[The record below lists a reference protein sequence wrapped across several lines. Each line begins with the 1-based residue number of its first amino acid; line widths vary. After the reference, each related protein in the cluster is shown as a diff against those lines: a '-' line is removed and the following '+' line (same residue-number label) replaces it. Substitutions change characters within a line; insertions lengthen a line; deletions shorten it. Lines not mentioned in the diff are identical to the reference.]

1 MKTALISITFLLL
14 ASSSLSVPAQAEDT
28 PAVVTAMFKGW
39 EGNFKVKPTYDKLE
53 TDSNG
58 NVTITNLVANI
69 EAAGSNPA
77 VKLTIGEIALD
88 DVGDEENG
96 VIEVGSATVTNT
108 KVEVIEGGN
117 KAFEIDV
124 PESSIEEWFLP
135 VGDPSTPQEVFRSSV
150 NIAKKVS
157 SGEFKISAMGQTI
170 TSDGYETTW
179 DGDTAT
185 GAGKFTLKLSNVVI
199 PEAALASIDTAGQL
213 KALGYGDIRFDASG
227 DAEIKITDDKFGITS
242 NIEYAGK
249 DIGGI
254 KLALAG
260 TDIPL
265 AALSELKKAQKETR
279 PPDMSALM
287 PQLMGVSLGTFQFR
301 FEDASITKKL
311 LPVIARMQGMDEATM
326 VANAGAIM
334 QVGLMQL
341 KNQAFTDQVVGAVN
355 AFLKDPKSITVS
367 LKPAQPV
374 PVQSIMTLNPTD
386 PAAAINLLGV
396 SVTAN
401 D

>member
-1 MKTALISITFLLL
+1 MKAAYFSVTFLLL
-14 ASSSLSVPAQAEDT
+14 ASSTLSLPALAEET

-39 EGNFKVKPTYDKLE
+39 EGTFKVKPTYDKIE
-53 TDSNG
+53 TDSDG
-58 NVTITNLVANI
+58 NVTITNLVANV
-69 EAAGSNPA
+69 EAAGTNPA
-77 VKLTIGEIALD
+77 VKLTIGEISLD
-88 DVGDEENG
+88 DVGDAENG
-96 VIEVGSATVTNT
+96 IIEVGSATVTDT
-108 KVEVIEGGN
+108 KVEISEGGN
-117 KAFEIDV
+117 KSVEIEV
-124 PESSIEEWFLP
+124 PESNIEEWILP
-135 VGDPSTPQEVFRSSV
+135 VGDPSTPQEIFRSSW

-157 SGEFKISAMGQTI
+157 SGEFKITAMGQSI

-199 PEAALASIDTAGQL
+199 PQSAITAVDTAGQL
-213 KALGYGDIRFDASG
+213 KALGYGDITLNVSG
-227 DAEIKITDDKFGITS
+227 DADVKITDDKFGITS

-260 TDIPL
+260 SDIPL
-265 AALSELKKAQKETR
+265 ATLSELKKAQKESR

-311 LPVIARMQGMDEATM
+311 LPVIAKMQGMDEAAM
-326 VANAGAIM
+326 VANAGAIV

-374 PVQSIMTLNPTD
+374 PVQSIMTLNPAD
-386 PAAAINLLGV
+386 PAAAITLLGV